1 MNDLQMFLRMYEKR
15 PQERKQFFS
24 DLGYYTYALCE
35 LDDENRR
42 KPIYIGK
49 GKGDRC
55 LQHLGDTKDSDK
67 TRKINSLFTQNRLGI
82 DILAYKLDEKT
93 SFEIES
99 VCIDL
104 LNIKNLT
111 NMVRGHGDNT
121 KRLPIN
127 ELANIFEKEAIDV
140 LPEHKGLA
148 FLLEK
153 TYQHSFGD
161 IELFE
166 YTRGMWYRPSREGVK
181 FAFATFRGIVKEVY
195 EINCWVPANTQQYF
209 TRVLDPEK
217 VPERVEFVGKKA
229 QQDVRDRYVGKLI
242 KKKESYSSP
251 FVRVGFD

>member
-1 MNDLQMFLRMYEKR
+1 M
-15 PQERKQFFS
+15 
-24 DLGYYTYALCE
+24 
-35 LDDENRR
+35 
-42 KPIYIGK
+42 
-49 GKGDRC
+49 
-55 LQHLGDTKDSDK
+55 
-67 TRKINSLFTQNRLGI
+67 FTQNKLGI

-93 SFEIES
+93 SFTIES

-127 ELANIFEKEAIDV
+127 ELASIFEEEEIDV

-166 YTRGMWYRPSREGVK
+166 HTRGMWYRPSREGVK

-217 VPERVEFVGKKA
+217 VSESSRVCRQKA
-229 QQDVRDRYVGKLI
+229 QQDVRNRYVGKLM
-242 KKKESYSSP
+242 KKEKSYSSP
-251 FVRVGFD
+251 FL